1 MVVTACGRGVGFI
14 KEQALTKSVV
24 GGAKKQSWFQC
35 ESKRLPPKNENESC
49 VRLILLVH
57 SLVSTPVQ

>member
-1 MVVTACGRGVGFI
+1 MVVAACGRGVRFI

-35 ESKRLPPKNENESC
+35 ESKRLPQNENESC